1 MIVVRAQLLGEMSLL
16 LLKGEPNP
24 NHCGKIVFI
33 ELFIEYT
40 SAWGAGMPR
49 GQCYRHGYLV
59 LIFCCISFVRGTI
72 NKSFAFLSKA

>member
-33 ELFIEYT
+33 EYT
-40 SAWGAGMPR
+40 PAWGAGMPG